1 MFIELMGTEFQPA
14 IFVATPQV
22 KAKILRFFPSSLK
35 KTTTKGDWPPTVK
48 VRVNF
53 SYVLLKKKTK
63 QKKQFSLS
71 AMYTRVESR
80 SEEFVNHSLEYSRAT
95 LFLPHDLVGFYFCGR
110 D

>member
-1 MFIELMGTEFQPA
+1 MYLFIELMGTEFQPA

-53 SYVLLKKKTK
+53 SYVLLKKTK
-63 QKKQFSLS
+63 KNKK
-71 AMYTRVESR
+71 
-80 SEEFVNHSLEYSRAT
+80 NNCHSVLCTHELNREARN
-95 LFLPHDLVGFYFCGR
+95 L
-110 D
+110 